1 MKYIKKWTGTLFA
14 AGLIFS
20 MFTGTAKGADA
31 PQTKD
36 LSPSTAYVDVAAA
49 TLWTKPAQTR
59 PLDAPSLSNPVDL
72 RKWTTSMTYEDKLW
86 LVGPLETQALYGN
99 KVTITDQQGDWVK
112 VAVDGQPTP
121 RLEAG
126 YPGWM
131 PKSQLVN
138 NKKFAKM
145 KSETMP
151 FALIKSP
158 TAWLYKNASL
168 KTKQIEISYN
178 TRLPI
183 SKVKGTSIGV
193 MTPEGKTRYLDRK
206 DVRVYLTDESIPT
219 PTGEDLVN
227 EGKKFLGL
235 PYLWAGTS
243 GFGFDCSGFTH
254 TLYKAGGITIPR
266 DSGPQSRSGTPVAKE
281 DLQPGDLLFFAYN
294 NGTGSVHHVGM
305 YAGNGMMIHSPNS
318 STTVRIDK
326 IEGIYAQEYAGA
338 RRYLPQN

>member
-1 MKYIKKWTGTLFA
+1 MKYIKKWTGTVLT
-14 AGLIFS
+14 AGIVFS
-20 MFTGTAKGADA
+20 LLAGTADA
-31 PQTKD
+31 AKPAQSQD
-36 LSPSTAYVDVAAA
+36 ISPARAYVDVAAA
-49 TLWTKPAQTR
+49 TLWTKPNETR

-72 RKWTTSMTYEDKLW
+72 RKWTTSMTYQDKLW

-99 KVTITDQQGDWVK
+99 KVTITDEQGDWVK

-131 PKSQLVN
+131 PKSQLVY
-138 NKKFAKM
+138 NKKYAKEEN
-145 KSETMP
+145 KP

-158 TAWLYKNASL
+158 TAWLYKEKSL
-168 KTKQIEISYN
+168 KHQTLELSYN
-178 TRLPI
+178 TRLPVHKI
-183 SKVKGTSIGV
+183 SGSSVSV
-193 MTPEGKTRYLDRK
+193 LTPEGKTRYINRK
-206 DVRVYLTDESIPT
+206 DVQVYLSEKSIPV

-254 TLYKAGGITIPR
+254 TLYKAAGITIPR
-266 DSGPQSRSGTPVAKE
+266 DSGPQSKSGVPVAKE
-281 DLQPGDLLFFAYN
+281 DLKKGDLLFFAYN
-294 NGTGSVHHVGM
+294 SGKGSVHHVGM
-305 YAGNGMMIHSPNS
+305 YAGDGMMIHSPNS

-338 RRYLPQN
+338 RRYLP